1 MDSVNNVVGD
11 DPFLSRIEDV
21 REELRKNV
29 ARAHRV
35 LDDRQ
40 DELLSELKQIEA
52 NYRGEGFAKQIQQL
66 KITKEQT
73 ISTLTDNE
81 NKDFL
86 EQSIATLDAR
96 VREIQI
102 KIGTTRSIMK
112 GVELEWDE
120 FLERV
125 LSQTGS
131 IQVVSCYYCDSKQKM
146 LFDIIR
152 IVF

>member
-1 MDSVNNVVGD
+1 MDSVNNIVGD
-11 DPFLSRIEDV
+11 DPFLSRIEHV

-29 ARAHRV
+29 ARAHQV
-35 LDDRQ
+35 LDDREG
-40 DELLSELKQIEA
+40 ELLSELEQIEA

-96 VREIQI
+96 VREIQS
-102 KIGTTRSIMK
+102 KIGITRNSMT

-131 IQVVSCYYCDSKQKM
+131 IQVVS
-146 LFDIIR
+146 
-152 IVF
+152 

>member
-1 MDSVNNVVGD
+1 MDSENNIVRD
-11 DPFLSRIEDV
+11 DPFLSKIEDV

-35 LDDRQ
+35 LDDRER
-40 DELLSELKQIEA
+40 ELLSELQQIEA
-52 NYRGEGFAKQIQQL
+52 NYRGEGFSKQIQQL

-81 NKDFL
+81 NRDFL

-96 VREIQI
+96 MREIQS
-102 KIGTTRSIMK
+102 KIGTTRNSMTGI
-112 GVELEWDE
+112 ELEWDE

-131 IQVVSCYYCDSKQKM
+131 IQVVS
-146 LFDIIR
+146 
-152 IVF
+152 

>member
-1 MDSVNNVVGD
+1 MDSVNNIVGD

-35 LDDRQ
+35 LDDRES
-40 DELLSELKQIEA
+40 ELLSELQLIEA

-66 KITKEQT
+66 QITKEQT

-96 VREIQI
+96 VREIHA
-102 KIGTTRSIMK
+102 KIGTTKNSMK

-131 IQVVSCYYCDSKQKM
+131 IQVVS
-146 LFDIIR
+146 
-152 IVF
+152 